1 MQLDFLDNLLS
12 IPPLDERVSQNEV
25 LIGQSKLP
33 LDIVRNRRAKR
44 YIIRLLPELVLR
56 VTIPRGGSKRE
67 ALRFVSE
74 NMIWIEKQFQ
84 SHRLKNSFKAANQ
97 LSGQTAI
104 FYQGRL
110 VSFNSSPNKDMKF
123 VRFADLC
130 IPKNEIHE
138 NNTKETIENFLSGL
152 AKSTLVQRTKEL
164 AHKHGF
170 QPKRISIRNQKTRW
184 GSCSNSG
191 TISLNWR
198 LIQIPAFVRDYVI
211 LHELVHLEYLDHS
224 SMFWDRLGKL
234 CHNHQAAES
243 WLKEYSQQV

>member
-84 SHRLKNSFKAANQ
+84 SHRLKNSFKA
-97 LSGQTAI
+97 
-104 FYQGRL
+104 
-110 VSFNSSPNKDMKF
+110 D
-123 VRFADLC
+123 
-130 IPKNEIHE
+130 
-138 NNTKETIENFLSGL
+138 
-152 AKSTLVQRTKEL
+152 TL
-164 AHKHGF
+164 
-170 QPKRISIRNQKTRW
+170 
-184 GSCSNSG
+184 
-191 TISLNWR
+191 
-198 LIQIPAFVRDYVI
+198 
-211 LHELVHLEYLDHS
+211 
-224 SMFWDRLGKL
+224 
-234 CHNHQAAES
+234 
-243 WLKEYSQQV
+243 